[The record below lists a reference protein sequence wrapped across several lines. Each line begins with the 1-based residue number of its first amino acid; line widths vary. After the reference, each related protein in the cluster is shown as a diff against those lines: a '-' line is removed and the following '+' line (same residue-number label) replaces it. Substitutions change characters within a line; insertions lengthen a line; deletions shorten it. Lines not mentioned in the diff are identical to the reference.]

1 MFRSSSILYGATTIR
16 QAETDYEKALS
27 ITKILIK
34 ENAVAKNDAI
44 VVVAGFPFGL
54 AGSTNAIRVE
64 HI

>member
-1 MFRSSSILYGATTIR
+1 MYGATTIR

-27 ITKILIK
+27 ITKKILIK

>member
-1 MFRSSSILYGATTIR
+1 MYKR
-16 QAETDYEKALS
+16 QETDYEKALS
-27 ITKILIK
+27 ITKKILIK